1 MYRVTQKK
9 CNIRNPSSNLFQK
22 SDFTFPHVLW
32 NQNFEPVS
40 SSHFNITHSELIVP
54 QKRQKRMSGL
64 WHFTHHPREGLLH
77 LRDYDHVFFLF
88 LNSCCCGYLGLHL
101 GTFEVQGRQLTPII
115 WVCETSSLAPPEIEP
130 HEHKRVLYFDDVR
143 RGEIYLSA
151 HAFPVFL
158 GHYWFWMS
166 NINEAR

>member
-1 MYRVTQKK
+1 MWLTVT
-9 CNIRNPSSNLFQK
+9 F
-22 SDFTFPHVLW
+22 H
-32 NQNFEPVS
+32 S
-40 SSHFNITHSELIVP
+40 SSQGGPPSFE
-54 QKRQKRMSGL
+54 R
-64 WHFTHHPREGLLH
+64 
-77 LRDYDHVFFLF
+77 LRPCLSWF

-166 NINEAR
+166 NIKVAIWDGLEILIPKHMWKSKIGLLEQIWGQNPNDAFFLGHPVFSQEN

>member
-1 MYRVTQKK
+1 MWLTVT
-9 CNIRNPSSNLFQK
+9 F
-22 SDFTFPHVLW
+22 H
-32 NQNFEPVS
+32 S
-40 SSHFNITHSELIVP
+40 SSQGGPPSFE
-54 QKRQKRMSGL
+54 R
-64 WHFTHHPREGLLH
+64 
-77 LRDYDHVFFLF
+77 LRPCLSWF

-166 NINEAR
+166 NINEARWTGSKFWFQNTCGKVKSDLWNRFKLGFLMFHFFWVTLYVME